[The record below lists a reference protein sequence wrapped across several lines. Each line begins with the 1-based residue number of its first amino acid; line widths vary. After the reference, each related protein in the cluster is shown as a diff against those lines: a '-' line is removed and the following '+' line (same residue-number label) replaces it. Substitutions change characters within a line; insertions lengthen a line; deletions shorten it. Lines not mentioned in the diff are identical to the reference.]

1 MRLLALLALLPL
13 LTAFGPPALVESYEA
28 RSRVTEPVVERL
40 AAFKP
45 PPVRSRAAVLVDQAT
60 GEALLQRNADQPI
73 AMASTTKI
81 MTALLASEQ
90 PLDRT
95 VRVQVGAAQLPGH
108 SVAGLRQGEQL
119 PLGEALYALLLPS
132 GNDAALAVAS
142 SLAGSTDAFVAQMNR
157 RAEQMGLGETRF
169 ANPHGFDA
177 PGHHS
182 SARDL
187 ARLTRAALGQAVV
200 ARVVATRE
208 HAFGGHS
215 WTNTN
220 RLLSLRPDA
229 TGVKT
234 GTSDAAGAALVA
246 SARRGE
252 RAGIVVLLGSP
263 DRWAEADALLDHF
276 FRDYAVVSTPRP
288 SPFRRGPTTPT
299 TVPAWQASFDRP

>member
-1 MRLLALLALLPL
+1 MMRLLVLLALLPL
-13 LTAFGPPALVESYEA
+13 LTGFGAPAVVESYEA
-28 RSRVTEPVVERL
+28 RAPVTGAVVEQL
-40 AAFKP
+40 AAFDP
-45 PPVRSRAAVLVDQAT
+45 PAIRSRAAILVDESGQ
-60 GEALLQRNADQPI
+60 ALLQRSADQPI

-81 MTALLASEQ
+81 MTALLALRH

-119 PLGEALYALLLPS
+119 PLGEAMYALLLPS
-132 GNDAALAVAS
+132 GNDAALAIAS
-142 SLAGSTDAFVAQMNR
+142 TLSGSTEAFVAEMNR
-157 RAEQMGLGETRF
+157 EAAAMGLRETRF

-187 ARLTRAALGQAVV
+187 AALARSALDLQAF
-200 ARVVATRE
+200 ARVVGTKE
-208 HAFGGHS
+208 HAYGGHT

-220 RLLSLRPDA
+220 RLLFARPDA

-246 SARRGE
+246 SARRGD
-252 RAGIVVLLGSP
+252 RAGVVVLLGSP

-276 FRDYAVVSTPRP
+276 YRDYVVVQSG
-288 SPFRRGPTTPT
+288 SRRL
-299 TVPAWQASFDRP
+299 TVPAWQARFERP